1 MTLYAAMQWYFP
13 GKLPRVC
20 KVTDTWQL
28 AQFFN
33 CSKAAEVNKSLRK
46 LRTKKS
52 KFWKQIMLFHVT
64 HHGIIESV
72 GMSLSKLWEIVKD
85 REAWR
90 ATVPGVTKSQTWLS
104 DWTTTHYT
112 KESFFLK
119 RKAWHK
125 FTSVYANY
133 EMCVCTHIHCVLQET
148 VLVYVYSLG
157 LIIKV
162 PCSMHTHICIC
173 VCVCVC

>member
-85 REAWR
+85 RE
-90 ATVPGVTKSQTWLS
+90 PGMQQSMDLEKSDMTEQQQQI
-104 DWTTTHYT
+104 
-112 KESFFLK
+112 FL
-119 RKAWHK
+119 
-125 FTSVYANY
+125 
-133 EMCVCTHIHCVLQET
+133 
-148 VLVYVYSLG
+148 
-157 LIIKV
+157 
-162 PCSMHTHICIC
+162 
-173 VCVCVC
+173 